1 EDVDQAL
8 KNVVIGSNNER
19 NPIGPFSILE
29 NMYGDWKGYSNVY
42 DGSGNLTDV
51 TEDSS
56 VDFLANIDIFPNLG
70 CAIVTPVETPDRNVL
85 TGMVD
90 ADARREVLA
99 LFENS
104 GGVMTFLRPQ
114 SFPDEA
120 SENDWASDVQNSSA
134 FILEKVIT
142 CPTNLCYKEA
152 TGVAGDYWVDHYLDT
167 LTENA
172 SNQDNYSPCDYW
184 HFKVELTDDL
194 KRFANDYCGNTPS
207 NINSF
212 NTSKPTVY
220 VRLNRPA
227 YSGTGAGGFTPG
239 QAKDASVTPE
249 IKDAVASS
257 YGDQADQFRI
267 PFAFW
272 ANAAAPDL
280 YPFYRTVSSSKLSFR
295 SYWAQL
301 TDVNYDA
308 HQRENSGALRYAY
321 LDSGTNSWGSNNAV
335 TKGFQD
341 GAYLEPVR
349 MNPSYTAPDNR
360 TMFLA
365 SYGGPMTIDGPLP
378 AITPSFHRPTL
389 FQTLVDNASGYGSYI
404 SNFRNLYQAAGKPVD
419 ALEPL
424 LATLV
429 RKLTPRPLPNDH
441 WDFSGGNPYLDY
453 NGGDG
458 FAGAD
463 GSVETLATRLGD
475 SVQWDVDN
483 DGDGVREGVWIPSGL
498 PIRVDKNGTPYATMF
513 SYTVLDL
520 DGRVNINTAG
530 NWDQI
535 PHT

>member
-1 EDVDQAL
+1 MKRQNNVRRNGAVLLLILGIMAMFAISILTYMVVTSNMAETAQNSAKLDAVLEIPVQEDVDQAL

-29 NMYGDWKGYSNVY
+29 NMYGDWKEYSNVY

-51 TEDSS
+51 TENSS

-70 CAIVTPVETPDRNVL
+70 YAIVIPAETPDGQGL
-85 TGMVD
+85 TNGSMND
-90 ADARREVLA
+90 AEARREVLA

-104 GGVMTFLRPQ
+104 GGVMTFLKPQ
-114 SFPDEA
+114 SFPNEA
-120 SENDWASDVQNSSA
+120 AENDWASDVQSSSA

-152 TGVAGDYWVDHYLDT
+152 TGVAG
-167 LTENA
+167 
-172 SNQDNYSPCDYW
+172 DYW

-212 NTSKPTVY
+212 NTFNPTVY

-249 IKDAVASS
+249 IKSAVASS

-321 LDSGTNSWGSNNAV
+321 LDSGTNS
-335 TKGFQD
+335 
-341 GAYLEPVR
+341 
-349 MNPSYTAPDNR
+349 
-360 TMFLA
+360 
-365 SYGGPMTIDGPLP
+365 
-378 AITPSFHRPTL
+378 
-389 FQTLVDNASGYGSYI
+389 
-404 SNFRNLYQAAGKPVD
+404 
-419 ALEPL
+419 
-424 LATLV
+424 
-429 RKLTPRPLPNDH
+429 
-441 WDFSGGNPYLDY
+441 
-453 NGGDG
+453 
-458 FAGAD
+458 
-463 GSVETLATRLGD
+463 
-475 SVQWDVDN
+475 
-483 DGDGVREGVWIPSGL
+483 
-498 PIRVDKNGTPYATMF
+498 
-513 SYTVLDL
+513 
-520 DGRVNINTAG
+520 
-530 NWDQI
+530 
-535 PHT
+535 